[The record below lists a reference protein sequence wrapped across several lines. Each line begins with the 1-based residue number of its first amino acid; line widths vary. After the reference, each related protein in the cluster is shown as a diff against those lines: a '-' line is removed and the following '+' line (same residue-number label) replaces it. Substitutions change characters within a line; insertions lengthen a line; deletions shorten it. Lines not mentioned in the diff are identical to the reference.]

1 MMIAEQAWYKHRDG
15 FINEASYQGFEN
27 LCMTILVTEVGQE
40 IWPVVQES
48 WEQDVPKHF
57 QNRLR
62 EEGAYISKH
71 YDVIQLF

>member
-1 MMIAEQAWYKHRDG
+1 
-15 FINEASYQGFEN
+15 
-27 LCMTILVTEVGQE
+27 MTILVTEVGQE

-62 EEGAYISKH
+62 EEGAYIPKH

>member
-40 IWPVVQES
+40 IWPVVKEYL
-48 WEQDVPKHF
+48 ELDVSKHF
-57 QNRLR
+57 QKRLR
-62 EEGAYISKH
+62 DDGAIKPKH
-71 YDVIQLF
+71 YDVISFF